1 VKRGLAIYSAI
12 IYAFLYLPLAVLGC
26 FSVNSSKFAIWQGFT
41 FHWYVDAFH
50 NQQMI
55 EASRNSLIIGL
66 CSTLLSSAIGTLAA
80 YGLWKKRLNWLTN
93 SLYLSLLTPE
103 IVTGISLLA
112 FFQWIFR
119 YLHVQLGMYTVIL
132 AHVAFSIAYAV
143 IVILARLRT
152 FDVNLEEAALDL
164 GADEW
169 QVFRHVTLPYLAP
182 AIVAAALLCF
192 AVSFDDYV
200 ITSLVAGVNSETLP
214 MVIYAL
220 ARRGISPTVNALS
233 AVITVGLGTLI
244 LLAERLQQS
253 REPGSRL

>member
-1 VKRGLAIYSAI
+1 LRSLAVYAAAV
-12 IYAFLYLPLAVLGC
+12 YAFLYLPLAVLGV
-26 FSVNSSKFAIWQGFT
+26 FSFNSSRFAVWQSFT
-41 FHWYVDAFH
+41 FHWYLEAFR
-50 NQQMI
+50 NRQMI
-55 EASRNSLIIGL
+55 DAAENSLVIGICATVL
-66 CSTLLSSAIGTLAA
+66 STAIGTLAA
-80 YGLWKKRLNWLTN
+80 YGVWKKRAGWLTN

-103 IVTGISLLA
+103 IVTGVSLLA

-119 YLHVQLGMYTVIL
+119 YLHVQLGMHTVIL
-132 AHVAFSIAYAV
+132 AHVSFSIAYAV
-143 IVILARLRT
+143 VVVLARLRS

-164 GADEW
+164 GATEW
-169 QVFRHVTLPYLAP
+169 QAFRQVTLPYLRP
-182 AIVAAALLCF
+182 AIAAAALLCF

-244 LLAERLQQS
+244 LIAERLQQPNSS
-253 REPGSRL
+253 RARQ